1 MTKRDENLRQL
12 AEGLKA
18 ARAATF
24 ELTRQLRKIQ
34 RAEKS
39 TLTKV
44 TQVCAGG
51 RCGPVP
57 LSGGSD
63 QSGLRT
69 SSGQLGS
76 GMASTL
82 FAGLRN
88 AITGDFRRVLQSVF
102 SNLVRSIGNL
112 VSRSTGGGLFGGLLG
127 GLVGGGLNLLAGRL
141 FRRKQRVVV
150 DNTVQTEVLNFPQAT
165 NLTLAANPASRLFG
179 GRAVVRGPSFT
190 VSIDYR
196 NGAEDIVAAKV
207 AQKLSD
213 LNSMQG
219 VI

>member
-1 MTKRDENLRQL
+1 MTKRDQNLKLL

-18 ARAATF
+18 ARAATSD
-24 ELTRQLRKIQ
+24 LTRQLRKIQ

-39 TLTKV
+39 ALSKA

-51 RCGPVP
+51 RCGPAAVTTA
-57 LSGGSD
+57 D
-63 QSGLRT
+63 NRAGLAEP
-69 SSGQLGS
+69 SGQ
-76 GMASTL
+76 MQ
-82 FAGLRN
+82 AGVTQSLAAGVHN
-88 AITGDFRRVLQSVF
+88 AFTGEFKRVLQGVF
-102 SNLVRSIGNL
+102 SNLARSIGNL
-112 VSRSTGGGLFGGLLG
+112 VSRSAGGGLFGGLLG
-127 GLVGGGLNLLAGRL
+127 GLIGGGLNLLAGRL

-150 DNTVQTEVLNFPQAT
+150 DNTVQTEVLNFPEAT

>member
-1 MTKRDENLRQL
+1 MSKRDENLRQL

-18 ARAATF
+18 ARAATAD
-24 ELTRQLRKIQ
+24 LTRQLRNVR

-39 TLTKV
+39 ALRKV
-44 TQVCAGG
+44 TQVCTGGQCGAVPAAAPSGRAGG
-51 RCGPVP
+51 GESVRQLVTGFSRG
-57 LSGGSD
+57 LAANMRTAISGEFTRM
-63 QSGLRT
+63 LR
-69 SSGQLGS
+69 G
-76 GMASTL
+76 
-82 FAGLRN
+82 
-88 AITGDFRRVLQSVF
+88 VF
-102 SNLVRSIGNL
+102 SSLARSIGGL
-112 VSRSTGGGLFGGLLG
+112 VGRNAGGGLFGGLLG
-127 GLVGGGLNLLAGRL
+127 GLIGGGLNLLAGRL

-150 DNTVQTEVLNFPQAT
+150 DNTVQTEVLNFPEAT

-196 NGAEDIVAAKV
+196 SGAEDLVTAKV